1 MKHLLTA
8 FACFWAM
15 SLSAQ
20 SNQADCLSA
29 YDGNGDGH
37 INVNDLLGLLS
48 FFDTQDLDGD
58 CIEDGIDDCVCFEVV
73 GCTNEL
79 ACNYLSDATEDDGS
93 CDFIITNLFEDD
105 DAFLIGAPSVLNG
118 CPDGIDLWD
127 DNEFVLDHSEG
138 APTIVFSSDDEAY
151 LLAEFGASSGAALL
165 QILDNSTLSFCE
177 STMTINNALY
187 PLNPIPW
194 NGSAFEL
201 QELFDVYFVPS
212 GAAVGCG
219 DSLACNFSP
228 CFLTDSALCEY
239 PLISY
244 DCDGNCLADTDGDG
258 VCDEFE
264 TFGCTDT
271 LSCNYSEGATEED
284 GSCFYLDACGI
295 CGGSG
300 YAEGTCDCDGN
311 VLDECGVCGGEG
323 IADGECDCDGS
334 EPNAA
339 YDCDGNCLT
348 DTDSDGICDL
358 FEVEGCTSSEASN
371 YNPLATEDDGSC
383 IIYGCPLPNACNYN
397 PGSID
402 DGSCVFYCPGCT
414 DETACNYDVEAIQEN
429 GSCEYPVDLFGADYF
444 DCQGNCLNNADDDTY
459 CDEEEVSGC
468 MQEGACNYNPEATEE
483 DESCEYESC
492 AGCLY
497 EFACNYDPEATIA
510 DNGSCEFGTCPG
522 CTDPLACNYNP
533 TVTEDDGS
541 CEFIDACGICG
552 GSGYAE
558 GTCDCDGNVL
568 DECGICGGE
577 GIADGACDC
586 DGNVLDECGVCGGD
600 NSTCLDGCG
609 VPNGDNSTCFT
620 TCGDPIS
627 HDYYD
632 YSTVQ
637 IGEQCWF
644 AENLRSEYYANG
656 NAIPLGLGSTT
667 EGAQGFLYNNEV
679 YLAVYGRLYNWYAV
693 YDERGLCPNDW
704 HVPTDGEWITLE
716 MALGM
721 SESVASEFG
730 WRGTDQGAQMKSEPP
745 SWDGDN
751 LSGFSGM
758 TGGMYA
764 AGAYYFWNGVGN
776 FWSSTAISGTYAIR
790 RSLETDQD
798 RVFRTDEATFN
809 TGCSVRCLKDTE

>member
-151 LLAEFGASSGAALL
+151 LLAEFGASSGTALL
-165 QILDNSTLSFCE
+165 QVLDNSTLSFCE
-177 STMTINNALY
+177 STMNINNALF

-239 PLISY
+239 PLSSY
-244 DCDGNCLADTDGDG
+244 NCDGNCLADTDGDG

-264 TFGCTDT
+264 TVGCTDT
-271 LSCNYSEGATEED
+271 FSCTYSEGATEDD
-284 GSCFYLDACGI
+284 GSCLYLDACGI

-300 YAEGTCDCDGN
+300 YAEGTCDCEGN
-311 VLDECGVCGGEG
+311 VSDECGVCGGEG

-334 EPNAA
+334 EPNAG
-339 YDCDGNCLT
+339 YDCDENCLT

-371 YNPLATEDDGSC
+371 YDPLATEDDGSC
-383 IIYGCPLPNACNYN
+383 VIYGCPLPNACNYN

-444 DCQGNCLNNADDDTY
+444 DCQGNCLNNADGDTY

-492 AGCLY
+492 VGCLY

-510 DNGSCEFGTCPG
+510 DNASCEFGTCPG
-522 CTDPLACNYNP
+522 CTDTLACNYNP

-541 CEFIDACGICG
+541 CLSF
-552 GSGYAE
+552 
-558 GTCDCDGNVL
+558 
-568 DECGICGGE
+568 
-577 GIADGACDC
+577 
-586 DGNVLDECGVCGGD
+586 DECGVCGGD
-600 NSTCLDGCG
+600 NSTC
-609 VPNGDNSTCFT
+609 FT
-620 TCGDPIS
+620 SCGDLLS
-627 HDYYD
+627 FEGYD
-632 YSTVQ
+632 YATIE

-644 AENLRSEYYANG
+644 KENLRTAKYANG
-656 NAIPLGLGSTT
+656 DSILAAPNSGDWEQTT
-667 EGAQGFLYNNEV
+667 EGATGIYENLEQGV
-679 YLAVYGRLYNWYAV
+679 LAEDYFTEYGRLYNWYAAS
-693 YDERGLCPNDW
+693 DTRGLCPTGW
-704 HVPTDGEWITLE
+704 QVPTQDDFLSLRDF
-716 MALGM
+716 LGAD
-721 SESVASEFG
+721 SAGV
-730 WRGTDQGAQMKSEPP
+730 QMKSSSADYP
-745 SWDGDN
+745 SWNGSN
-751 LSGFSGM
+751 SSGFSGSA
-758 TGGMYA
+758 GGIGDTQYLNIGWNGCFWTRTFGDFTYVA
-764 AGAYYFWNGVGN
+764 RGRRTELHDNSVILYFYNRGAY
-776 FWSSTAISGTYAIR
+776 
-790 RSLETDQD
+790 Q
-798 RVFRTDEATFN
+798 
-809 TGCSVRCLKDTE
+809 GCSIRCIKDTE